1 MRTEELRENVIGLE
15 QASVKDFVVLSEIER
30 HGRIF
35 RRGEA
40 LTGPH
45 FNRVTLMF

>member
-1 MRTEELRENVIGLE
+1 MRTEELRKNVIGLE
-15 QASVKDFVVLSEIER
+15 QASVKYFVILSKMER

-35 RRGEA
+35 RKGEA